1 MCRPPSTLPSVLK
14 LAGGRHEGACL
25 LPWPSILPTIDLMRL
40 ICLLLLGMIPAIGL
54 AQTSADDRFA
64 GVVLPFLR
72 TYCLDCHGADSR
84 EGDLDLSGDTDRAD
98 VVRNF
103 RHWMVVRDRLIAAD
117 MPPEDAAAVP
127 DPDQR
132 EAVLAWIDEV
142 RKSEA
147 DRTAGDPGVV
157 TARRLNNAEYDATIE
172 DLTGHPIR
180 PAAAFPI
187 DPTNEAGFDNSGD
200 SLTMSPTLLKKYL
213 QATQY
218 VAEHLVLTPT
228 GLDFA
233 PHPVITDTD
242 RDKYCVNR
250 IIDFYQQHRTDY
262 ADYFRVLR
270 RASLAGDANDEAKR
284 ATLATDAGLSIRY
297 TETLWQLFTST
308 RHDAGP
314 IAVLRSMWNQLQSDA
329 PENIDG
335 QVDAMAN
342 YVTIVRSS
350 LVQEVPNLR
359 PPEINPGS
367 QPLVLWKNR
376 QLVANR
382 QRYSGGYDA
391 EDHESG
397 DGDLDAALAEF
408 CRVFPDTFFVSE
420 RARMYLD
427 AAEEAKA
434 GRSGRLL
441 SAGFHSQVGYF
452 RDDGPLYD
460 LVLSDQ
466 QRKKLDQLWLE
477 FDFVTSAPMRQY
489 SGFIWFDRTDS
500 AFLRDREF
508 DGYRAEDK
516 DNVVESK
523 VRGLEKLYSEKAK
536 RIGADDQSIAAI
548 HAYFN
553 EMSARFRMLEQ
564 LHADAQ
570 ARHVAGLVELAG
582 RAYRRPLD
590 DRDGQDILAFYDE
603 LRQMDGLDHDAAI
616 RDSVVRILMSPR
628 FCYRIDRVGGD
639 DEANDA
645 EFEPLDPHSL
655 ASRLSYFL
663 WSSMP
668 DDELLAAAK
677 TGRLTD
683 RAELVSQTRRM
694 MRDARVQRLVTNFV
708 GSWLDVRYFQ
718 QHNGVDRTRFADFDD
733 DLRQAMYEEPIRFVS
748 DLIERDGSI
757 MELVDADHTFVNAS
771 LANHYGMDGSFAA
784 DRWQRIDNAGRY
796 RRGGLLPMAV
806 FLTHSSPGLRTSP
819 VKRGNWVV
827 QRIFGEHVPAPPAS
841 VPELPEDESALGE
854 LTLREA
860 LAKHR
865 EHVACAGC
873 HERIDS
879 FGLVFENYGPVG
891 EWREADLGGRTVDSS
906 VVFPDDSRGRGLDG
920 LRDYL
925 HRQRRDAF
933 VENFCRNLL
942 AYALGRPLQLS
953 DDLAI
958 ESMVNHLG
966 SNDYRIGGLFD
977 QIVSSPAFLNR
988 RTRLTSP

>member
-1 MCRPPSTLPSVLK
+1 
-14 LAGGRHEGACL
+14 
-25 LPWPSILPTIDLMRL
+25 MRFV
-40 ICLLLLGMIPAIGL
+40 CLLLFGVIPAIGF
-54 AQTSADDRFA
+54 AETSSNATFA
-64 GVVLPFLR
+64 RVVLPFLR
-72 TYCLDCHGADSR
+72 TYCLDCHSPDSR
-84 EGDLDLSGDTDRAD
+84 EGDLDLSGDTDRAA

-117 MPPEDAAAVP
+117 MPPEDASPTP
-127 DPDQR
+127 DADQR
-132 EAVLAWIDEV
+132 AAVLAWIDQV

-147 DRTAGDPGVV
+147 GRTAGDPGIV
-157 TARRLNNAEYDATIE
+157 TARRLSNAEYDATIE

-213 QATQY
+213 QATQFI
-218 VAEHLVLTPT
+218 AEHLVLTPT

-250 IIDFYQQHRTDY
+250 IIDFYQQQRTDH
-262 ADYFRVLR
+262 ADYFHVLWQT
-270 RASLAGDANDEAKR
+270 SLAGDANDKAKR
-284 ATLATDAGLSIRY
+284 ERHATEAGLSVRY
-297 TETLWQLFTST
+297 TETLWQLLTSP
-308 RHDAGP
+308 RHNAGP
-314 IAVLRSMWNQLQSDA
+314 IAVLRSMWEELPSDT
-329 PENIDG
+329 PENVDEQI
-335 QVDAMAN
+335 DAMAR
-342 YVTIVRSS
+342 YVAEVRSS
-350 LVQEVPNLR
+350 LTQDVTNLH

-367 QPLVLWKNR
+367 QPLILWKNR

-382 QRYSGGYDA
+382 QRYLGDYDA
-391 EDHESG
+391 EKYGSDDEP
-397 DGDLDAALAEF
+397 DNGDLEASLAEF

-427 AAEEAKA
+427 AADEAKA

-460 LVLSDQ
+460 LMLSDQ
-466 QRKKLDQLWLE
+466 QRQTLDKLWLE

-516 DNVVESK
+516 DNVIETK
-523 VRGLEKLYSEKAK
+523 LRGLQKAYAAKAK
-536 RIGADDQSIAAI
+536 RVGADDVSIAAI
-548 HAYFN
+548 HEYFD
-553 EMSARFRMLEQ
+553 EMSTRFRMLEH

-570 ARHVAGLVELAG
+570 ARHVAGLVELAQ

-590 DRDGQDILAFYDE
+590 DRDRQDVVAFYNE
-603 LRQMDGLDHDAAI
+603 LRQNDGLDHETAV

-628 FCYRIDRVGGD
+628 FCYRVDRWAGD
-639 DEANDA
+639 EDEATDA
-645 EFEPLDPHSL
+645 EIEQLDPYSL
-655 ASRLSYFL
+655 ANRLSYFL
-663 WSSMP
+663 WSSLP
-668 DDELLAAAK
+668 DDELMAAAES
-677 TGRLTD
+677 GRLND
-683 RAELVSQTRRM
+683 PVEIVSQTQRM

-708 GSWLDVRYFQ
+708 GNWLDVRYFQ
-718 QHNGVDRTRFADFDD
+718 QHNGVDRQRFTDFDD
-733 DLRQAMYEEPIRFVS
+733 DLRQAMYEEPIRFVN
-748 DLIERDGSI
+748 DLIDRNGSI
-757 MELVDADHTFVNAS
+757 LELVDADHTFVNAA
-771 LANHYGMDGSFAA
+771 LAEHYGIDGSFAA
-784 DRWQRIDNAGRY
+784 DQWQRIDGASRY
-796 RRGGLLPMAV
+796 GRGGLLPMAV

-827 QRIFGEHVPAPPAS
+827 KRIFGEHVPAPPAS
-841 VPELPEDESALGE
+841 VPELPEDESNMGE

-879 FGLVFENYGPVG
+879 FGLVFENYGPIG
-891 EWREADLGGRTVDSS
+891 EWRETDLGGRTVDSS
-906 VVFPDDSRGRGLDG
+906 VVFPDDSQGRGLDG

-925 HRQRRDAF
+925 HRQRRDDF
-933 VENFCRNLL
+933 VANFCRKLL

-953 DDLAI
+953 DDPAI
-958 ESMVNHLG
+958 ESMVDQLESSG
-966 SNDYRIGGLFD
+966 YRIGGLFD
-977 QIVSSPAFLNR
+977 QIVTSPAFLNR
-988 RTRLTSP
+988 RTRLATP